1 VSHKARN
8 RPPRLE
14 TRPPD
19 VHRAPPATPAE
30 LLERAKVAGTGAAP
44 GRTEL
49 RSYVE
54 RLVAGDRLALG
65 EVAPMHGLT
74 MVDGWVAMK
83 AVFGATY
90 EAPTIEPS
98 RTLQFAQ
105 AAATRVRDVARSR
118 ARVAFA
124 TAAPASLLSVY
135 FALARIA
142 ASAGAE
148 VEELADVGPIRADGR
163 HPRWLRSV
171 DGVVTVTDGR
181 ALCDTRD
188 GEAAREWLFVLS
200 RPRLVVA
207 DGPFAEVAWE
217 SGIEVVT
224 FAGLD
229 HCALAIPAAR
239 AERCTLV
246 PMRIDRPP
254 GAYRSVVSAFGP
266 PEADHPV
273 GQAPYGM

>member
-1 VSHKARN
+1 MSHKARN

-14 TRPPD
+14 TRTHD
-19 VHRAPPATPAE
+19 SHRAPAATPAE
-30 LLERAKVAGTGAAP
+30 LLERAKVAGAGAAP
-44 GRTEL
+44 GRSEL
-49 RSYVE
+49 RRYVE

-65 EVAPMHGLT
+65 EIAPIAGLT
-74 MVDGWVAMK
+74 MVDGWVAMN

-90 EAPTIEPS
+90 EAPTIDPS
-98 RTLQFAQ
+98 RTLGFAQ
-105 AAATRVRDVARSR
+105 AAATRVHEVARSG

-142 ASAGAE
+142 VAAGAE
-148 VEELADVGPIRADGR
+148 VEELGDVGPIRADGR
-163 HPRWLRSV
+163 HPRWLRST
-171 DGVVTVTDGR
+171 DGVVAVTDGQ
-181 ALCDTRD
+181 ALCSTHD
-188 GEAAREWLFVLS
+188 GEAAREWLFVLN

-229 HCALAIPAAR
+229 HCALALAAAR
-239 AERCTLV
+239 HDRCTLV
-246 PMRIDRPP
+246 PMRTDRPP
-254 GAYRSVVSAFGP
+254 LAYRSVVAAFMDSRRGEGFGRP
-266 PEADHPV
+266 IE
-273 GQAPYGM
+273 M